1 MRDINP
7 IQLSLLLIL
16 SSVLYHCRADSGV
29 CSGGQLAEGG
39 LLVWNV
45 SIASQL
51 DLNQCIENV
60 TACGDAKKNTTKYL
74 HISLVANDYELDIIK
89 LMNISTN
96 GRLVIESKGGRSAGI
111 NCTAD
116 LADGRAEDL
125 KPLSGASLVL
135 LDGLVFTGC
144 PVPILIEEASSVLIQ
159 NCVFQ

>member
-1 MRDINP
+1 MSNMN
-7 IQLSLLLIL
+7 LLLLLIL
-16 SSVLYHCRADSGV
+16 SSVLCHCRADSGA
-29 CSGGQLAEGG
+29 CSGGQSAERG

-51 DLNQCIENV
+51 ELNQFIENV

-89 LMNISTN
+89 LMNISTG
-96 GRLVIESKGGRSAGI
+96 GRLVIKSKGVRSAGI

-116 LADGRAEDL
+116 LADAEDL

-135 LDGLVFTGC
+135 LDGLIFTGC
-144 PVPILIEEASSVLIQ
+144 PVPILIEEVSNVLIQ